1 MNQKELKELI
11 EFLVEKDIAEFELE
25 RGVRKVRTKPAG
37 EAAAAT
43 AHEVQQMMVP
53 AVLPAAAPP
62 ATAATARPPAASPP
76 AEEAGLHTFKSPN
89 VGPLFEAPSPGSP
102 PIGKIGN

>member
-25 RGVRKVRTKPAG
+25 RGDLKLRIKRAG

-53 AVLPAAAPP
+53 AVLSTAGPAVTPP
-62 ATAATARPPAASPP
+62 ATAAAAQPPVAASPP
-76 AEEAGLHTFKSPN
+76 AEEAALHSVKSPIAGTF
-89 VGPLFEAPSPGSP
+89 VEAPSQA
-102 PIGKIGN
+102 